1 MRKAVNYWESVAK
14 STVGAIA
21 TDKTWWYFIHFDW
34 EDEKWSRC
42 WTIRLHEKDGYEQEL
57 KYIQSNLTVE
67 MLGVFL
73 ALGENNEEQEMQMKK
88 NCKALRSYS
97 HRSCGDKRI
106 IDSFNFNGNEIY
118 RIWIISFDTFRRR
131 MHTNHVAHS

>member
-42 WTIRLHEKDGYEQEL
+42 
-57 KYIQSNLTVE
+57 
-67 MLGVFL
+67 
-73 ALGENNEEQEMQMKK
+73 
-88 NCKALRSYS
+88 
-97 HRSCGDKRI
+97 
-106 IDSFNFNGNEIY
+106 
-118 RIWIISFDTFRRR
+118 
-131 MHTNHVAHS
+131 